1 MHFSF
6 NVRVYESYI
15 HTYTHITLTHD
26 QHFKDVNCTER
37 WHLWECSSV

>member
-6 NVRVYESYI
+6 NVRVYEYI
-15 HTYTHITLTHD
+15 YIYIKITLPHD

-37 WHLWECSSV
+37 WRLWECSSV